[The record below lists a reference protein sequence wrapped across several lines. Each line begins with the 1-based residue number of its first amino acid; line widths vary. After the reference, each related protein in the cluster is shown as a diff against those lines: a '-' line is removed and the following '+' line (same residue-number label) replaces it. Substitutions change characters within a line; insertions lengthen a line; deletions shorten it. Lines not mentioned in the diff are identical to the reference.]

1 VCGGLQNGVDLGGT
15 EPSVCSERGVTV
27 TACGKE
33 VSDVRAEE
41 VVQTQEEDIR
51 SSSLSTVTGADKVC
65 CVCIIVLVILVQV
78 CTVASAFWQCVVW
91 CLGVT
96 VL

>member
-1 VCGGLQNGVDLGGT
+1 VDLGET
-15 EPSVCSERGVTV
+15 EPSVCSEKGVNV
-27 TACGKE
+27 TACANE

-51 SSSLSTVTGADKVC
+51 LSLSLSTVTAADKVC
-65 CVCIIVLVILVQV
+65 YVCIIVLVTLVQV